1 MNHREAESL
10 LPWLAA
16 GTLEAVETL
25 AVEAHVADCEQ
36 CTVELLELGNLHEA
50 VAEIGAEEPAYN
62 PQILTAALK
71 QIDAMQVREEGEI
84 TVSEAHR
91 TSGLKTLLQDLVERL
106 QWSMTPPLARIAIGA
121 QFVLV
126 LGLVVALSRTG
137 EAPEQVYNVVAQV
150 TPGDYTLGFA
160 PGVTEQQIRTLLIES
175 NANIVSG
182 PSSIGFYIIDI
193 DDDVDEAAAVAR
205 IRSSGL
211 SRFLEPVPQASQQPE
226 SDP

>member
-10 LPWLAA
+10 LPWLAS
-16 GTLEAVETL
+16 GTLEAAETL

-50 VAEIGAEEPAYN
+50 VAETGAEEPAYN

-91 TSGLKTLLQDLVERL
+91 TSGLETLLQDLVERL

-137 EAPEQVYNVVAQV
+137 EAPEQVYDVVAQV

-160 PGVTEQQIRTLLIES
+160 PGVTERQIRTLLIES

-182 PSSIGFYIIDI
+182 PSSIGFYVIDI
-193 DDDVDEAAAVAR
+193 DDDVDEAAALAR

>member
-16 GTLEAVETL
+16 GTLEAAETRAVET
-25 AVEAHVADCEQ
+25 HVADCEQ
-36 CTVELLELGNLHEA
+36 CAVELLELGNLHEA
-50 VAEIGAEEPAYN
+50 VAETGAEEPAYN

-71 QIDAMQVREEGEI
+71 QIDAMQARGEGEI
-84 TVSEAHR
+84 TVSEALR
-91 TSGLKTLLQDLVERL
+91 TSKFKTLLQDLVERL
-106 QWSMTPPLARIAIGA
+106 QWSTTPPLARIAIGA
-121 QFVLV
+121 QFALL
-126 LGLVVALSRTG
+126 LGLVVALTKTG
-137 EAPEQVYNVVAQV
+137 EAPEQVYDVVAQV

-160 PGVTEQQIRTLLIES
+160 PGVTEQQIRTLLFES